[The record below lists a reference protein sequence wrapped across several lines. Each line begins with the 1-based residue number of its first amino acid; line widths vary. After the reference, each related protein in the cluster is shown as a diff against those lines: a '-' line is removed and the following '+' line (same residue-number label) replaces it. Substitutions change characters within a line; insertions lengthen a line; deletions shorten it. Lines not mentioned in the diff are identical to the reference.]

1 MRHFELDIEHRYKNK
16 FVGRYRLRPFDK
28 ALVLGHS
35 KSADVRLMG
44 EDVSPIHAYIE
55 FQENEW
61 RVLDAGSER
70 GTWILKKPVIQEGI
84 KEETVVTI
92 GGHQLKLIPRVSELE
107 VFSAKSL
114 QERETTKPL
123 LGITPEKFHQ
133 VIIRHKGV
141 IKTTHLLELNEPFA
155 FKHEG
160 REHHL
165 TLPKEGEIKT
175 SSYGPYELTQRLVN
189 SQALPMRLS
198 DVTDSLRSPETRTSM
213 LAAFVCLLVLGVVL
227 FAIPHKPEEELA
239 DLKPDNKYN
248 RMIFDAELVK
258 KKRAEA
264 KEMRKTIMASAP
276 KAAQQQVQNTIA
288 TPVKS
293 EGKQQRVVS
302 KLKLQGLSALLGK
315 ISKRANAKGPSI
327 VGFGKTAD
335 NTNTGTSTT
344 VAAVGSLQNLPTGNV
359 GNGGDVYKVG
369 AVGTVGKGGGKGG
382 RGLAGLGG
390 LVSDGVGSGTVGII
404 DQETEIEGG
413 LDKEVIAKAIG
424 NYLGEIRYCYE
435 RQLSAEPDLYGKVQV
450 KFTIDA
456 NGDVSEYRVGST
468 TLKSAM
474 VEGCILRRL
483 ARWKFPKPK
492 GGTHVLVTYPFM
504 FKSTN

>member
-1 MRHFELDIEHRYKNK
+1 MRHFELDVEHHYKNK
-16 FVGRYRLRPFDK
+16 FVGRRRLRAGDK
-28 ALVLGHS
+28 TLVLGQS
-35 KSADVRLMG
+35 KSADIRLMG

-55 FQENEW
+55 FHNGDW

-70 GTWILKKPVIQEGI
+70 GTWIAKKPVIQELVN
-84 KEETVVTI
+84 EETVITI
-92 GGHQLKLIPRVSELE
+92 GSHQLKLKPKINEYE
-107 VFSAKSL
+107 VFSDKALKSEPL
-114 QERETTKPL
+114 IKPMADFSKQLYHQIVIRTK
-123 LGITPEKFHQ
+123 GY
-133 VIIRHKGV
+133 
-141 IKTTHLLELNEPFA
+141 IKNTHLLDPNEPFA
-155 FKHEG
+155 FRHEG

-165 TLPKEGEIKT
+165 TTPKLGEVKQ
-175 SSYGPYELTQRLVN
+175 SKYGPYELTQRLIE
-189 SQALPMRLS
+189 SQNIPVRMSDMAAHMKSAEMRP
-198 DVTDSLRSPETRTSM
+198 SLI
-213 LAAFVCLLVLGVVL
+213 AAFVCLFIIGILI
-227 FAIPHKPEEELA
+227 FAVPHKPEQELA

-276 KAAQQQVQNTIA
+276 KAAQQQQNALA
-288 TPVKS
+288 TPVQSK
-293 EGKQQRVVS
+293 GTQPKVVS

-315 ISKRANAKGPSI
+315 ISKRAVANAPTL

-335 NTNTGTSTT
+335 NTNTGTAST
-344 VAAVGSLQNLPTGNV
+344 VAAVGSLQNVATGNV

-382 RGLAGLGG
+382 RGLAGMGG
-390 LVSDGVGSGTVGII
+390 LVSDGIGSGTVGII

-413 LDKEVIAKAIG
+413 LDKEVIAKIIN

-456 NGDVSEYRVGST
+456 NGDVSEYRVGAT
-468 TLKSAM
+468 TLNSAM

-492 GGTHVLVTYPFM
+492 GGTHVLVSYPFM